1 MDALINLIA
10 KLLPFDWLEPAFMR
24 RALIGLVLIAPACA
38 AMGVQVVSLRMAFF
52 SDAIS
57 HSAFTGV
64 ALGLILGMNPNL
76 SMIGF
81 GVLVGCGVLIFA
93 RKAELSTDTVIGV
106 FFAAVVALGIV
117 IVSARRGLGR
127 YFEGVLFGDILAV
140 SSAELW
146 GILLLCATIALFQ
159 WIAFNRFLLLAMN
172 PPLAHSRGI
181 QPAFWE
187 MTYGML
193 LAFLVM
199 VALRAV
205 GLLLVTALLV
215 VPAAAAR
222 NLAKS
227 ASGLFWWASVVAGV
241 SSVTGLYLSFRWG
254 SAAGATV
261 ILVGVGIFLLSFGFK
276 VIRANRRG

>member
-1 MDALINLIA
+1 MDTLIDWIA

-64 ALGLILGMNPNL
+64 ALGLLLGMNPNL

-146 GILLLCATIALFQ
+146 GILLLSAAIALFQ

-181 QPAFWE
+181 KPAFWE

-193 LAFLVM
+193 LALLVM

-227 ASGLFWWASVVAGV
+227 ASGLFWWASMVAGI
-241 SSVTGLYLSFRWG
+241 SSVAGLYFSFRWG

-261 ILVGVGIFLLSFGFK
+261 ILIGVVLFVLSFGFR
-276 VIRANRRG
+276 VIRASRRG